1 MAPRSG
7 CRHLIGERVHRP
19 SLPVRLC
26 TPSDWQTAKVSA
38 DQDLGSRSAPRPGS
52 GRIILLNGAPR
63 SGKSS
68 IARAIQV
75 VSDVPTVSLGV
86 DLAMAATPP
95 GLLPGIGLRPG
106 GERPDLEPFVEASYR
121 ALFDSMAAHA
131 RHGIDVVADL
141 GLHDDYVRPLGLWP
155 MAARRLSG
163 LTVYLVG
170 IRCPVEIVL
179 DRRTDH
185 PDRYEI
191 ATGDEVPAPVLRWEE
206 AVHDPGWYDLE
217 VDTGLHRADA
227 CALAILEQVS
237 RAAPQALD
245 RHRSG

>member
-7 CRHLIGERVHRP
+7 CRRLIGERVHRP

-38 DQDLGSRSAPRPGS
+38 DQDPGSRSAPRPGS
-52 GRIILLNGAPR
+52 GRIILLNGAPH

-75 VSDVPTVSLGV
+75 VSDVPTVRVGV

-131 RHGIDVVADL
+131 RHGIDVAADV

-170 IRCPVEIVL
+170 ISCPVEIVL
-179 DRRTDH
+179 DRRADH

-191 ATGDEVPAPVLRWEE
+191 ATGDEVPAAVLRWDE

-217 VDTGLHRADA
+217 VDTGTASSERCAERILAHMASSRPSG
-227 CALAILEQVS
+227 ALA
-237 RAAPQALD
+237 AAAA
-245 RHRSG
+245 